1 MRTRSVPITLSPRAQ
16 SAHIALAHVRHL
28 SGARQE
34 AAEIIRNAAG
44 DRTAA
49 EEADPWFWYGVG
61 YAVRIDRDLEHLRKL
76 VRR

>member
-1 MRTRSVPITLSPRAQ
+1 MPITLIPRAQ

-61 YAVRIDRDLEHLRKL
+61 YAVRIDRDLEYLREL